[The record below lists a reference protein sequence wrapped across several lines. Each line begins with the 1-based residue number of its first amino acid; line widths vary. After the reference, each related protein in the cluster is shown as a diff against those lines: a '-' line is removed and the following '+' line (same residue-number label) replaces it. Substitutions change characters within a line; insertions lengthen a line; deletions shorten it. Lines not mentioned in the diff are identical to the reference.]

1 MSELQAK
8 VGEIVLAK
16 LKMLHYGTTIEPSPE
31 EPVADPTEEEEI
43 NA

>member
-8 VGEIVLAK
+8 VEEIVLAK
-16 LKMLHYGTTIEPSPE
+16 LKMLHYGTPIEPSPE
-31 EPVADPTEEEEI
+31 EPVTDPTEEEEI

>member
-8 VGEIVLAK
+8 VSEIVLAK
-16 LKMLHYGTTIEPSPE
+16 LKMLHYGTSIEPSPE
-31 EPVADPTEEEEI
+31 EPVTDPTEEEEI

>member
-1 MSELQAK
+1 MTGLQAK

-16 LKMLHYGTTIEPSPE
+16 LEMLHYGTTIEPSPE
-31 EPVADPTEEEEI
+31 EPVTDSTEEEEI